1 MTNELIKLSAREVHR
16 LLRSKDISPLQLL
29 DALEERIAAVD
40 QAVNAVPTLCFD
52 RARERAQSR

>member
-16 LLRSKDISPLQLL
+16 LLRGKDISPLQLL
-29 DALEERIAAVD
+29 DALEERIAEVD

-52 RARERAQSR
+52 RA